1 MNLVD
6 FQNKISSDVYDDSLF
21 SKSITLCNLLN
32 GNFRDEEI
40 ISVDVSK
47 EDEMFHVKTLNEY
60 SADRLVVYDGN
71 IVAGAYEPLYKLSI
85 SRESCS
91 LKIKLIN
98 F

>member
-6 FQNKISSDVYDDSLF
+6 FQNKISSDTCDDSLF
-21 SKSITLCNLLN
+21 SKAITLCNLLN
-32 GNFRDEEI
+32 GNFSDEEI

-47 EDEMFHVKTLNEY
+47 EDEEFHVKTVNEDT
-60 SADRLVVYDGN
+60 ANRLLACNGN
-71 IVAGAYEPLYKLSI
+71 IVAGAYEPLYKISI

-91 LKIKLIN
+91 FKIKLNN

>member
-32 GNFRDEEI
+32 GNFHDEEI

-60 SADRLVVYDGN
+60 SADRLVAYDGN